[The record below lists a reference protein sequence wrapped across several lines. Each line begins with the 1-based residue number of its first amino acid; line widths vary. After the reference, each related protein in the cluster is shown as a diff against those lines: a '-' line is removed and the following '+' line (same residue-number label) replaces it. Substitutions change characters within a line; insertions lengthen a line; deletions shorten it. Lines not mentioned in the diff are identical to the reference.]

1 MIRLLRAAFL
11 VILLPVAALA
21 EPFIGWIP
29 LQQATA
35 GEALELDLKR
45 FYQPDPAHRL
55 EFPATGE
62 GFSAILDE
70 ASLELTVKLEK
81 SAKGIVEIP
90 LRVVSKSGNT
100 TATEALLAIAAQ
112 RRDGASF
119 LFDAGEKRP
128 ARVTVAGSFNG
139 WNSEAL
145 PLTETS
151 PGIFERYVPLP
162 PGTHEY
168 KFVVDGEWTLDPAN
182 PKKNADGSNSMVEGP
197 QHSTS
202 DMPSVFVESVTD
214 EAVAFRLVPGL
225 AEFVQLSAVLQKPDG
240 SSVSIPATRDGDTVV
255 VDATNAPT
263 NSWVRLVACDATGL
277 ATNAARAIVRPDDQ
291 FQWQDGILYYAFT
304 DRFVDGD
311 KSNNAPVEDD
321 RVLPQANYYGGDF
334 AGIRQ
339 RIEEGYFEKLGV
351 NILWLAPLNQ
361 NPPGAWQE
369 YLPPYRFYTGYH
381 GYWPID
387 GEGVETRFGGQEELK
402 KLVAA
407 AHASG
412 TKIIADLVL
421 KHVHL
426 ENPLWTE
433 KREWFGTVDLPDGT
447 KNLRLW
453 DDHQFTT
460 WFEEWLPGFDFTNP
474 TAVAFLLDNADHWI
488 STYQLDGYRLD
499 AVKHIEFSFW
509 PAFRSA
515 MRNLEKAESLPP
527 GSRYYVGETFMDRQ
541 GIMSF
546 VGPNMLDGQFDFPL
560 YDTIMD
566 VLAMRR
572 AGFEALETSL
582 RESETIYGKETLM
595 SPLVGN
601 HDKSRF
607 MAFADGDM
615 PDPAITDEEELGWIK
630 PPQVDNPES
639 YEYLKLATSFI
650 LAIDGVP
657 MIYYGDEVGLTGAG
671 DPDNRRM
678 MPLEHELDDAQK
690 SVRSHFEKL
699 GQIRHAHPALRYG
712 NRRPLIAEGDRYAFV
727 RRHLDDAVLCV
738 WNRGKTEATF
748 HLEVAPELPD
758 GTYQDALS
766 DLTLE
771 VQNGKATL
779 TLPPLTSAFLRK
791 GSVKDS

>member
-1 MIRLLRAAFL
+1 MIPILRTTLLVLLVPLAAF
-11 VILLPVAALA
+11 A

-29 LQQATA
+29 LQQVTA
-35 GEALELDLKR
+35 GDSLELDLKR
-45 FYQPDPAHRL
+45 FYEPDAGFRL

-62 GFSAILDE
+62 GFAAALDE
-70 ASLELTVKLEK
+70 ETLGLSVKLEK
-81 SAKGIVEIP
+81 TAKGILELP
-90 LRVVSKSGNT
+90 LRVVSKTGGE
-100 TATEALLAIAAQ
+100 TATEAILAIAALP
-112 RRDGASF
+112 RDGASF
-119 LFDAGEKRP
+119 RFEAGEKRH
-128 ARVTVAGSFNG
+128 ARVAVAGSFNG
-139 WNSEAL
+139 WNSDAIVLE
-145 PLTETS
+145 ETS
-151 PGIFERYVPLP
+151 PGVFERYVPLP
-162 PGTHEY
+162 SGTHEY
-168 KFVVDGEWTLDPAN
+168 KFIVDGEWTLDPAN
-182 PKKNADGSNSMVEGP
+182 PEKNGNGSNSLIHGP
-197 QHSTS
+197 TRSAAQ
-202 DMPSVFVESVTD
+202 PSVFVESAAEDSVT
-214 EAVAFRLVPGL
+214 FRLVPGP
-225 AEFVQLSAVLQKPDG
+225 AEITQLSAVLQKPDG
-240 SSVSIPATRDGDTVV
+240 ASISIPARRDGDRVV
-255 VDATNAPT
+255 IDTAAVPA
-263 NSWVRLVACDATGL
+263 NSWVRLVTADANGL
-277 ATNAARAIVRPDDQ
+277 ASNAARAIVRPGSE
-291 FQWQDGILYYAFT
+291 FLWQDGILYYAFT

-311 KSNNAPVEDD
+311 KSNNRPVEDD

-369 YLPPYRFYTGYH
+369 YLEPFRFYTGYH

-387 GEGVETRFGGQEELK
+387 GESVETRFGGEEELQ

-407 AHASG
+407 AHAND

-426 ENPLWTE
+426 ENPLWKE

-447 KNLRLW
+447 KNLRRW
-453 DDHQFTT
+453 NDHQFTT
-460 WFEEWLPGFDFTNP
+460 WFEEWLPGFDFSNP
-474 TAVAFLLDNADHWI
+474 EAVSFLLDNAEHWI
-488 STYQLDGYRLD
+488 SKYQLDGYRLD

-509 PAFRSA
+509 PAFRTS
-515 MRNLEKAESLPP
+515 MRKLEALESKPL

-615 PDPAITDEEELGWIK
+615 PDPVITDEEELGWVK
-630 PPQVDNPES
+630 PPQVDSPES

-678 MPLEHELDDAQK
+678 MPLEQELDASQK
-690 SVRSHFEKL
+690 SVRDHFQKVAKL
-699 GQIRHAHPALRYG
+699 RRAHPALRYG
-712 NRRPLIAEGDRYAFV
+712 NRRPLVAAGDSFAFI

-738 WNRGKTEATF
+738 WNRAKSESTF
-748 HLEVAPELPD
+748 EVQVAPEMPD
-758 GTYQDALS
+758 GTYKDALS
-766 DLTLE
+766 GLKIE
-771 VQNGKATL
+771 VKNGKANFKI
-779 TLPPLTSAFLRK
+779 PALTSAFFTK
-791 GSVKDS
+791 P